1 MHYVTAVIKH
11 DPSSVLSVCSLV
23 TVDLAHKLLRWSNA
37 VRITYV
43 SNLLVY
49 IASRVA
55 QTVTYVTA

>member
-23 TVDLAHKLLRWSNA
+23 TVDLAHMLLRWSNA
-37 VRITYV
+37 ARFTCV
-43 SNLLVY
+43 SNLLQSK
-49 IASRVA
+49 ASCVS